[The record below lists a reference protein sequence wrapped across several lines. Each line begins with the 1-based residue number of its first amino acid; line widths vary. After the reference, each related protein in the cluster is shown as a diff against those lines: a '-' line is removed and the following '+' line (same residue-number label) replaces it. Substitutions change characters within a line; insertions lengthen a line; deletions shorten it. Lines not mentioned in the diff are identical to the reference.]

1 MLFKFPLN
9 ALGAAHPN
17 FPSSGEQCIDFQKV
31 AYKKQQNSSCGGRE
45 ETVKKK
51 KKEEEEIPQEKEI
64 VETETKWKIPT
75 LRIPK

>member
-51 KKEEEEIPQEKEI
+51 KKKKKKSPRRKRL
-64 VETETKWKIPT
+64 WKLKQNGKFPH
-75 LRIPK
+75 